1 MRAALAPAV
10 AALAALAGAATFAAA
25 GPSGAGQEARPPA
38 GDRAAPL
45 VLGHRGASGYRP
57 EHTLAS

>member
-1 MRAALAPAV
+1 MRAALPPAV

-25 GPSGAGQEARPPA
+25 GPSGAGPPA
-38 GDRAAPL
+38 GEGAAPL
-45 VLGHRGASGYRP
+45 VLGHRGAPGYRP